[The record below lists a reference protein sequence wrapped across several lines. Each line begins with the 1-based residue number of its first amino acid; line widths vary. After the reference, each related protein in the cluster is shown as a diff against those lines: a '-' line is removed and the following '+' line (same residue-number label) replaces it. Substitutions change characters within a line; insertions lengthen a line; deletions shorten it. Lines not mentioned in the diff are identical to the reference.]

1 MSELRK
7 YLIDELTGSK
17 SGIEQA
23 RSWLVQHPQDAAAA
37 VDLLVH
43 DLKTVTSHSRCLN
56 VLYAP
61 PGTNSKQC
69 ASFLDFKRGLR
80 FYFFVLRYLINDV
93 VHYCKRKEGD
103 AVLASLAAQFE
114 VGEPPPLFRHCE
126 HNHYD
131 PPSSYP
137 RAA

>member
-1 MSELRK
+1 VSRVFIVMSFTQRPRTASPGCRFKAPAVTTQQVALRGHMSELRK

-43 DLKTVTSHSRCLN
+43 DLKTVTSHARCLN

-61 PGTNSKQC
+61 P
-69 ASFLDFKRGLR
+69 
-80 FYFFVLRYLINDV
+80 
-93 VHYCKRKEGD
+93 
-103 AVLASLAAQFE
+103 
-114 VGEPPPLFRHCE
+114 
-126 HNHYD
+126 
-131 PPSSYP
+131 
-137 RAA
+137 